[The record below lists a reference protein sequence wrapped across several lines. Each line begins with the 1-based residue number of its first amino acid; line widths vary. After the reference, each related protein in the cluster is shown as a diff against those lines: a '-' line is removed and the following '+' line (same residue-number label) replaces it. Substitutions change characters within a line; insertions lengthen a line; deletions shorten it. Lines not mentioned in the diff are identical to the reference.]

1 LIKIFYDRVGLPGSI
16 FSDFL
21 PFLANLSPSIEQ
33 YTTFME
39 VMWYQVMN
47 GLGHLLIRSNIQNII
62 SDINEAAF
70 EMIKK
75 INEEGY
81 GAEIARFKCL

>member
-1 LIKIFYDRVGLPGSI
+1 
-16 FSDFL
+16 
-21 PFLANLSPSIEQ
+21 
-33 YTTFME
+33 ME

-47 GLGHLLIRSNIQNII
+47 GLGHLLVRSNIQSIV
-62 SDINEAAF
+62 SDVNEAAF

-81 GAEIARFKCL
+81 GAEIARFKYL